1 MSKLKI
7 KKLDERILVVE
18 YLLQHKGCTEQRA
31 KDRVL
36 EKLRYHYKKLL
47 TEEGLPR
54 TTECVVILQDG
65 YCDVIAKVIA

>member
-1 MSKLKI
+1 MSLKI

-31 KDRVL
+31 KGRVL

-47 TEEGLPR
+47 AEEGLPR
-54 TTECVVILQDG
+54 TTECVVKLQGD
-65 YCDVIAKVIA
+65 YCEVVAKVVA